1 MTIQLRKD
9 TAAIWTAVNPVLFAG
24 QMGFESD
31 TNKLKIGDG
40 VTAWA
45 GLAYFGG
52 AGGSGTVTN
61 VSVVTANGVSGSVA
75 NPTTTPAITLTLG
88 AITPTSI
95 VATGAV
101 SGSNLSGTNT
111 GDQTSVSGNAG
122 TATTLQ
128 TSRNFSISGGGIT
141 AAAVAFN
148 GSAAVVLSASV
159 DAAHI
164 TLARM
169 ANLAANSI
177 IGNNTGVAATPM
189 ALTAAQV
196 RTLINVA
203 DGATVNS
210 ADAFLLARTN
220 HTGTQTSATISDFNS
235 ASRAQTEAELLAGA
249 NITITPAGAGATR
262 TLTIAGS
269 GGGTGT
275 SIGLDLAL
283 NNAMTCA

>member
-1 MTIQLRKD
+1 MTIQLRRD
-9 TAAIWTAVNPVLFAG
+9 TAVTWTAVNPVLSAG

-88 AITPTSI
+88 AITPTTI

-159 DAAHI
+159 DTAHI

-169 ANLAANSI
+169 ADVA
-177 IGNNTGVAATPM
+177 TGTVFYRKTAAT
-189 ALTAAQV
+189 T
-196 RTLINVA
+196 
-203 DGATVNS
+203 
-210 ADAFLLARTN
+210 
-220 HTGTQTSATISDFNS
+220 
-235 ASRAQTEAELLAGA
+235 
-249 NITITPAGAGATR
+249 
-262 TLTIAGS
+262 
-269 GGGTGT
+269 
-275 SIGLDLAL
+275 
-283 NNAMTCA
+283 